1 MLNTE
6 DFLRKILGPVRS
18 DIRPLIL
25 AVEHTMEL
33 LYHEQRRENDI
44 RVSRDV
50 YAHVAKQLDKKE
62 RTVAKAVQRLTS
74 VLWDAFD
81 QELVLQ
87 VIGKKLAYPP
97 EPRAMLFYLAF
108 YLYHEEAYH
117 SADNRN
123 PFEPMVSF

>member
-123 PFEPMVSF
+123 PFEPMIAF

>member
-6 DFLRKILGPVRS
+6 VFLRQILGPVRS
-18 DIRPLIL
+18 DIRPLVM
-25 AVEHTMEL
+25 AVEHTAAL
-33 LYHEQRRENDI
+33 LYDEQRRESDI
-44 RVSRDV
+44 RVSRDI
-50 YAHVAKQLDKKE
+50 YAYVAQQLNKKE

-81 QELVLQ
+81 QEMILRI
-87 VIGKKLAYPP
+87 IGKKLTYPP

-123 PFEPMVSF
+123 PFAPMIAF